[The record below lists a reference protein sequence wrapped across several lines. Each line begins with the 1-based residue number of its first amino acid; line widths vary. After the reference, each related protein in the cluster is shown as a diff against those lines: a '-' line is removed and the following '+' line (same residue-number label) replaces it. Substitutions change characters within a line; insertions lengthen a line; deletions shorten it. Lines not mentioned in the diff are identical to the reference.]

1 MALCRQMQ
9 YEIGEIYSEMTDLKV
24 RGILFFF
31 VISKKVKKFQ
41 KKSKLK
47 DFTE

>member
-31 VISKKVKKFQ
+31 VISEKVKKIS
-41 KKSKLK
+41 KKIQTKR
-47 DFTE
+47 FH